1 MTVKP
6 IVVGLKE
13 KQPTALR
20 FATEMAIAH
29 NVGVR
34 VIHCLDIR
42 SAGDFVSMPHDSWRA
57 AGAAILEDAG
67 RIIDDVHPHPTT
79 EYRLD
84 SGLPFYTLR
93 DESDNA
99 TMVVVGIDSAGRKQG
114 VFGGTVTDRLAAHSP
129 VPVAI
134 VPERSWPHDPSGTVV
149 VAVDART
156 PAPGPLGFAFAEASR
171 RNAELQ
177 AVHVVPVTDMFGDTL
192 PHRVGLSEALAGW
205 AEEFPDVKV
214 SRRFLFDDADEGCV
228 RVTDE
233 ADLLILGRGPTTVMN
248 QLLGHPV
255 LSEITTRAH
264 CPCVVVP
271 DDWEGR

>member
-6 IVVGLKE
+6 VVVGLKE

-20 FATEMAIAH
+20 FAAEMAVAH
-29 NVGVR
+29 NVSVR

-42 SAGDFVSMPHDSWRA
+42 SAGDFVSMPHNSWRA
-57 AGAAILEDAG
+57 AGEAILDDA
-67 RIIDDVHPHPTT
+67 RHVIDALPRTT
-79 EYRLD
+79 AEYRLD

-99 TMVVVGIDSAGRKQG
+99 TMVVVGIDSAGRKSG
-114 VFGGTVTDRLAAHSP
+114 LFGGTVTERLAVQSP

-134 VPERSWPHDPSGTVV
+134 VPEQSWRHDSFGTVV
-149 VAVDART
+149 VGVDGRT
-156 PAPGPLGFAFAEASR
+156 PARGSLRFAFTEASR

-177 AVHVVPVTDMFGDTL
+177 AVHVVPVDDMFGDTL

-228 RVTDE
+228 RVTDK
-233 ADLLILGRGPTTVMN
+233 ADLLILGRGPTTAMN

-255 LSEITTRAH
+255 LSEITARAQ

-271 DDWEGR
+271 DDWKGH